1 MKEEIGEDMKEM
13 LGFTEIRQALV
24 HIEALLYAGGK

>member
-1 MKEEIGEDMKEM
+1 MKEM

-24 HIEALLYAGGK
+24 HIEALLYAGGKWF